1 MPTAVFLL
9 PGTVLCFGKGKGL
22 DFVSLS
28 GLLDTRRVFSASVSF
43 NGRSLAFVGKVTELG
58 V

>member
-1 MPTAVFLL
+1 MLGYAHSSFLVTWDCAL
-9 PGTVLCFGKGKGL
+9 LGKGKGL

-43 NGRSLAFVGKVTELG
+43 N
-58 V
+58 